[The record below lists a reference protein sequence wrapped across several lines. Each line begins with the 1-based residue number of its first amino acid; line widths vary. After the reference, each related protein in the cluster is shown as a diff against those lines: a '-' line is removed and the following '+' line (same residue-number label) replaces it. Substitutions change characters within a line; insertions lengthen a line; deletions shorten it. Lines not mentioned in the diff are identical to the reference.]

1 MAVGNNSIG
10 KDYFNSCQILQ
21 FTESCSLRIT
31 VVIWVDEVEKR
42 AKKMVI
48 KFRILM

>member
-21 FTESCSLRIT
+21 FTERLACGL

-42 AKKMVI
+42 AKKWI